1 MTYMEAW
8 KMMAPQL
15 RPVTN
20 EQIEAYLLLFGM
32 VKTMCEKEEQHGKA
46 GKADQEQQPTVL

>member
-8 KMMAPQL
+8 EMMAPQL

-32 VKTMCEKEEQHGKA
+32 VKTMCEREERQKKERHEK
-46 GKADQEQQPTVL
+46 

>member
-46 GKADQEQQPTVL
+46 GKADQEQQQAVF

>member
-32 VKTMCEKEEQHGKA
+32 VKTMCEREERQKKEQHEK
-46 GKADQEQQPTVL
+46 

>member
-32 VKTMCEKEEQHGKA
+32 VKTMCEKEARNGKA
-46 GKADQEQQPTVL
+46 GKADQEQQQAVL